1 MSFVEGIKAIP
12 ADIAAVPTREGKLR
26 RAAEIG
32 KILVDEVTGV
42 LKAIPYGIRALRQ
55 HKKLPDA
62 LARSNDETHVNEV
75 SIARNVRY
83 ADSPRAVMDVYLP
96 RGVSLADEFALDA
109 EGRVVDATLAAPSSS
124 SSAAAN
130 GEDDP
135 LGTRATNAGQTP
147 THPVALFIHGGV
159 WAVGEKWQFAPMAH
173 RLAEEGVVT
182 CVATYSLFPQALAP
196 RMWEE
201 VSDALTFT
209 MDNAS
214 KLCPG
219 ASADRVVLVGHSAG
233 AHLCA
238 MALMHRRGAV
248 PEAVEE
254 KDHENDVA
262 KEEATKTLTRA
273 KVDARQP
280 RAFVGLC
287 GVYDVATHYAYED
300 SRGVA
305 LVSTMARAMGGKE
318 GFDRASPLR
327 LVRAA
332 PEAFAAV
339 SVDPSSTSFAR
350 RNDPSDDGN
359 VSVSKSAAKDADDV
373 VTETQN
379 ETGSL
384 SETSKGDFMRR
395 TDWAPMGIM
404 DTDENISVGDIV
416 AEARSA
422 LAAATAAKT
431 RHREASVAADAV
443 YTNGVVGNDVDDAS
457 LETTDRTETARLAAF
472 AKRRRA
478 PPPGPPTGAFAGDEA
493 ARQAGYVH
501 SATCAS
507 ASSASLLEPEPALAP
522 GCFPPAYLLAG
533 CADITVPWFES
544 AEFHLALTD
553 AGARSRV
560 LLYLKEQH
568 GSFVLKWHPRGEAP
582 KTNAVF
588 KAGDGEARDATSAF
602 AWNDGLGDGDGLT
615 PYCRDIVR
623 VIKHA

>member
-62 LARSNDETHVNEV
+62 LARSDDGAHVREV

-109 EGRVVDATLAAPSSS
+109 DGRVVDAVATKASVETSGGENDSDAGLRERALESLATKP
-124 SSAAAN
+124 
-130 GEDDP
+130 G
-135 LGTRATNAGQTP
+135 
-147 THPVALFIHGGV
+147 HPVALFIHGGV

-182 CVATYSLFPQALAP
+182 CVATYSLFPRATAP

-209 MDNAS
+209 MDNAAR
-214 KLCPG
+214 LCPG
-219 ASADRVVLVGHSAG
+219 ASAERVVLMGHSAG

-238 MALMHRRGAV
+238 MALMHRQGAL
-248 PEAVEE
+248 
-254 KDHENDVA
+254 
-262 KEEATKTLTRA
+262 ATTRDDETA
-273 KVDARQP
+273 PTRRRVDARQP

-287 GVYDVATHYAYED
+287 GVYDIDTHYKYED

-305 LVSTMARAMGGKE
+305 LVSTMARAMGGRQ

-327 LVRAA
+327 LVRAD
-332 PEAFAAV
+332 PEAVAY
-339 SVDPSSTSFAR
+339 DQTAR
-350 RNDPSDDGN
+350 RRDQRTPSEERRDARGDASAGDRLLSDDDDDD
-359 VSVSKSAAKDADDV
+359 ARRADDSNGV
-373 VTETQN
+373 VTDVAFET
-379 ETGSL
+379 L
-384 SETSKGDFMRR
+384 SSKNDFMRR

-404 DTDENISVGDIV
+404 DTDENISVGEIV
-416 AEARSA
+416 ARARSA
-422 LAAATAAKT
+422 LAPASEKENA
-431 RHREASVAADAV
+431 REKENDA
-443 YTNGVVGNDVDDAS
+443 G
-457 LETTDRTETARLAAF
+457 ETGHAETERLAAR
-472 AKRRRA
+472 ATRRRA
-478 PPPGPPTGAFAGDEA
+478 PTPGPPVGAFAGDEA
-493 ARQAGYVH
+493 ARQAGYVQPH
-501 SATCAS
+501 
-507 ASSASLLEPEPALAP
+507 ENVFPEPRENAARDPAARPIAP

-533 CADITVPWFES
+533 CADVTVPWFES
-544 AEFHLALTD
+544 AEFHLALAD
-553 AGARSRV
+553 AGARSRM
-560 LLYLKEQH
+560 LLYLTEPH
-568 GSFVLKWHPRGEAP
+568 GSFVLKWRPRGVRSRAPAASEARGD
-582 KTNAVF
+582 AEG
-588 KAGDGEARDATSAF
+588 AGDGF

-623 VIKHA
+623 VIKRA